1 MMSHKTNSYIVYVI
15 MNDNFFIVGVKKLR
29 EKILKTAN
37 ELFIKNGYNAT
48 TTGDIVK
55 YSGSSKGNLYYHF
68 KTKENLFLEILNI
81 EDEKWF
87 TRWREEEKKC
97 QSNREKFYLLNE
109 LAIKMDDYYSMQTA
123 IIEFYSREYESKD
136 IEEKIKEIEQRYMDM
151 YYDIFNA
158 GNRENEWHIK
168 NIESASQIV
177 VATIHGIIMFS
188 PMIDKKKRVE
198 LMEQFSQIFL
208 KGVE

>member
-1 MMSHKTNSYIVYVI
+1 MVSHKTNSYIVYVI

-29 EKILKTAN
+29 EKILKTAK
-37 ELFIKNGYNAT
+37 ELFVKNGYNAT

-198 LMEQFSQIFL
+198 LMEHFSQIFL

>member
-1 MMSHKTNSYIVYVI
+1 MSHNTNSYIVYVI

-29 EKILKTAN
+29 EKILKTAK

-68 KTKENLFLEILNI
+68 KIKENLFLEILNI

>member
-29 EKILKTAN
+29 EKILKTAK

>member
-29 EKILKTAN
+29 EKILKTAK

-109 LAIKMDDYYSMQTA
+109 LAIKMDDYYPMQTA

>member
-29 EKILKTAN
+29 EKILKTAK
-37 ELFIKNGYNAT
+37 ELFVKNGYNAT

>member
-1 MMSHKTNSYIVYVI
+1 M
-15 MNDNFFIVGVKKLR
+15 
-29 EKILKTAN
+29 
-37 ELFIKNGYNAT
+37 
-48 TTGDIVK
+48 
-55 YSGSSKGNLYYHF
+55 
-68 KTKENLFLEILNI
+68 EILNI

>member
-29 EKILKTAN
+29 EKILKTAK

-151 YYDIFNA
+151 YYDIFNP
-158 GNRENEWHIK
+158 GIKENEWHIK

>member
-29 EKILKTAN
+29 EKILKTAK

-68 KTKENLFLEILNI
+68 KIKENLFLEILNI

>member
-29 EKILKTAN
+29 EKILKTAK

-87 TRWREEEKKC
+87 TRWREEETKC

>member
-1 MMSHKTNSYIVYVI
+1 MSHKTNSYIVYVI

-29 EKILKTAN
+29 EKILKTAK
-37 ELFIKNGYNAT
+37 ELFVKNGYNAT

>member
-1 MMSHKTNSYIVYVI
+1 MSHKTNSYIVYVI

-29 EKILKTAN
+29 EKILKTAK